1 MFRSIK
7 YIKHLFLWGIGCLSL
22 VSCVLERPLG
32 DDEINEGY
40 RAQMSIRIQTLNNL
54 VEQAEIAEKISTF
67 RVILIGEEGVEINR
81 LISYEEGNTMPAEDF
96 LYDFTWFTTPGDK
109 TFYLIAN
116 EKSIGELSFKPD
128 TSLPANLPEDLSQW
142 LDSFVPLENSY
153 GAEPDDGDD
162 APDPSDLSAVLN
174 VVYFTPDY
182 SVKDGSIYLPYSSVY
197 NISVGPKEY
206 KELDMYLVPVATKF
220 TFNFI
225 NKRTNP
231 VEVSGISLNSVNSA
245 NYLLATVSGDDLNK
259 SIDGVE
265 YYWVDWLA
273 RISEMSHSES
283 EFSQNVPF
291 NGTYGWITLYTVP
304 EEMDLYIKDFV
315 TEESKFTI
323 PEAQVEQGGDD
334 NDDDDDDGTGDD
346 TGSGE
351 IIITPSLYSL
361 ASQYVAESR
370 NLFDSDVE
378 AENDPQIYNLTL
390 KFKDT
395 VTGTSVVFE
404 DQPIENLQALFRN
417 TNVIINV
424 TFGQGD
430 IEVYAEIANWT
441 DKFINGW
448 VSEGQKPGGSNPFN

>member
-1 MFRSIK
+1 MFSSVK
-7 YIKHLFLWGIGCLSL
+7 YIKHFFLWGIGCLSL
-22 VSCVLERPLG
+22 ASCVSERPSG
-32 DDEINEGY
+32 SDGINEGD
-40 RAQMSIRIQTLNNL
+40 RAQMSIRIQTLNNR
-54 VEQAEIAEKISTF
+54 VAQAEIAEKISTF

-116 EKSIGELSFKPD
+116 EESIGELSFKQD
-128 TSLPANLPEDLSQW
+128 ASLPANLPDNLSEW
-142 LDSFVPLENSY
+142 LDSFVPLENSD
-153 GAEPDDGDD
+153 GTEPDDGDD
-162 APDPSDLSAVLN
+162 GPDPSDLSAVLN
-174 VVYFTPDY
+174 AVYFTPYY
-182 SVKDGSIYLPYSSVY
+182 SVEGGSIYLPYSSVY
-197 NISVGPKEY
+197 NITVEPKEY
-206 KELDMYLVPVATKF
+206 KELDMFVVPVATKF

-225 NKRTNP
+225 NKRTHP
-231 VEVSGISLNSVNSA
+231 VEVSGISIDLVNSA

-273 RISEMSHSES
+273 EISAMSQHQS

-291 NGTYGWITLYTVP
+291 NGRYGWITLYTVP
-304 EEMDLYIKDFV
+304 NESDLHTKNFI
-315 TEESKFTI
+315 TEETKFTI
-323 PEAQVEQGGDD
+323 PEAEVEQGDDD
-334 NDDDDDDGTGDD
+334 NGDGTDDGTD
-346 TGSGE
+346 TGE
-351 IIITPSLYSL
+351 IIITPSVYSL

-370 NLFDSDVE
+370 NLFDSDVQ
-378 AENDPQIYNLTL
+378 AENNPQIYTLTL
-390 KFKDT
+390 KFMDT

-424 TFGQGD
+424 TFDQGN
-430 IEVYAEIANWT
+430 IEVYAEIANWN

-448 VSEGQKPGGSNPFN
+448 VSEGQKPGGTVPFQ